1 LVALAQLLSPKGAA
15 SLRQRVPLLPSR
27 VLREAV
33 AKGFE
38 VLSRAGLTG
47 TSLRDLEPDDR
58 HRQFAA
64 TLALDELGRRELRA
78 LNELA
83 AHPPAWLVAAV
94 GRPNPADRTAAGG
107 ARGSWAAVI
116 AQAMAYRLQYD
127 IGDPTRALGASPTPT
142 SPFGLARETDWCYV
156 LGEIRWSAGNLGEH
170 LHDPAVLGVFDAT
183 GRVDPQ
189 QALPLLRNEVAGR
202 ARLSETRKRR
212 ARAAPSHVLR
222 TRVADALDLLRQQ
235 PADRSAELEQLR
247 TARDNIAVLY
257 RQEVATADRGLRQG
271 TSEMMQCQPHQECL
285 PGRLQELDAT
295 IAQVER
301 AQDDRATWDARH
313 AQVLVTGRLAAEELA
328 QREHQVLLALEQD
341 PPDYLVAELGRPPG
355 DRAGRATW
363 QRGMR
368 IIERL
373 RTCHEI
379 DDPARPFGRHRD
391 ATQQAHLARIRYEL
405 DLVKDGLRRHGPAP
419 PALPAPSHHGLLP
432 GR

>member
-1 LVALAQLLSPKGAA
+1 
-15 SLRQRVPLLPSR
+15 VPLLPSR

-222 TRVADALDLLRQQ
+222 TRVADALDLLRQR

-285 PGRLQELDAT
+285 PGRLQELDAAIT
-295 IAQVER
+295 QVER

-313 AQVLVTGRLAAEELA
+313 AEVLVTGRLAAEELA

-341 PPDYLVAELGRPPG
+341 PPDYLSPNWD
-355 DRAGRATW
+355 DRRATA
-363 QRGMR
+363 
-368 IIERL
+368 
-373 RTCHEI
+373 
-379 DDPARPFGRHRD
+379 PAARPGSAGCASSSASGPAMRSTIPPVHSA
-391 ATQQAHLARIRYEL
+391 ATATPRSKPHLARIRYEL